1 MPEQIAVIFN
11 VSLLFMVFRVSTP
24 ILLASIGGLFSDL
37 AGSVNIALEGLML
50 LSALLAVLV
59 STFTGSA
66 WLGLLA
72 GVIGATL
79 LALILGYFS
88 LNLKADIIIVGIAI
102 NIFSSG
108 FTVFLMN
115 ALTGEKGNFT
125 SPDTVPLPNIKIPIL
140 DGIPYLGDALS
151 GHNVLFYAALILVAL
166 SHWFLYKH
174 PMGLRIRAVGENPH
188 AAESVGVN
196 VVRIQYIAI
205 AISGLMS
212 GLAGANLSLGY
223 MNMFVRDMTAGR
235 GFIALAAVLLGGRTP
250 LGTFAAAVLFAFAEA
265 LSNVLQSLKI
275 PPQVVLMLPYVS
287 TVVALVVFS
296 MRKKRQAAKMA
307 SKAA

>member
-11 VSLLFMVFRVSTP
+11 ISLLFMVFRVSTP
-24 ILLASIGGLFSDL
+24 ILLASIGGMFSDL
-37 AGSVNIALEGLML
+37 AGSVNIALEGMML

-66 WLGLLA
+66 WLGVLA
-72 GVIGATL
+72 GMIGATL

-102 NIFSSG
+102 NIFASG

-125 SPDTVPLPNIKIPIL
+125 SPETVPLPNIKIPIL
-140 DGIPYLGDALS
+140 DSIPYLGDALS
-151 GHNVLFYAALILVAL
+151 GHNVLFYVAVLLVAL

-196 VVRIQYIAI
+196 VIRIQYFAI
-205 AISGLMS
+205 AISGMMS

-287 TVVALVVFS
+287 TVAALVVFS
-296 MRKKRQAAKMA
+296 LRKKRQAAKMA

>member
-11 VSLLFMVFRVSTP
+11 ISLLFMVFRVSTP
-24 ILLASIGGLFSDL
+24 ILLASIGGMFSDL

-66 WLGLLA
+66 WLGMLA
-72 GVIGATL
+72 GMIGATL

-102 NIFSSG
+102 NIFASG

-125 SPDTVPLPNIKIPIL
+125 SPETVPLPNIKIPIL
-140 DGIPYLGDALS
+140 DSIPYLGDALS
-151 GHNVLFYAALILVAL
+151 GHNVLFYVAVLLVAL

-196 VVRIQYIAI
+196 VTRIQYFAI
-205 AISGLMS
+205 AVSGMMS

-287 TVVALVVFS
+287 TVAALVFFS
-296 MRKKRQAAKMA
+296 LRKKRQAAKMA

>member
-11 VSLLFMVFRVSTP
+11 ISLLFMVFRVSTP
-24 ILLASIGGLFSDL
+24 ILLASIGGMFSDL
-37 AGSVNIALEGLML
+37 AGSVNIALEGMML

-66 WLGLLA
+66 WLGVLA
-72 GVIGATL
+72 GMIGATL